1 MRRTSRLPIVVLTAR
16 TEVFDRVV
24 GLELGA
30 DNYLTKPFEPRELL
44 ARIKAVLRRTK
55 AQNEPGL
62 GEWSPNGMIAFG
74 AWRLDIATRSL
85 ANRRSNTPVRL
96 TAMEFALIK
105 ALAEHPNVVLTR
117 DRLINRVHG
126 EGVIVADRAIDVHI
140 ARVRSKIE
148 KDPSEPVFIKT
159 VRGKGYVFAGV
170 ITAD

>member
-1 MRRTSRLPIVVLTAR
+1 MSAINRNDCPL
-16 TEVFDRVV
+16 
-24 GLELGA
+24 
-30 DNYLTKPFEPRELL
+30 
-44 ARIKAVLRRTK
+44 
-55 AQNEPGL
+55 
-62 GEWSPNGMIAFG
+62 SPESA
-74 AWRLDIATRSL
+74 
-85 ANRRSNTPVRL
+85 
-96 TAMEFALIK
+96 IK